1 MTSVKE
7 TGQQSPLP
15 EGDEPVLPQRSL
27 PEQAAARVPRA
38 EDGRVPGLL
47 VAQVV
52 RDQHGGPSNPK
63 AAPVPHHQAE
73 RELPP
78 RAGSERPVERLS
90 AAVPSPA
97 MPAVPVHAAVSFA
110 LEHTRAEATT
120 GDAPFAAGE
129 ILSGLAASTV
139 DRPAISHAS
148 AYALSAQAAS
158 PDMARHAASQMAVAI
173 SQSGGRSTEIALN
186 PEELGRVRMSLSA
199 AEASVSLTV
208 FADRPETV
216 DLLRRH
222 IEILAQEFRALGYAD
237 IQFTFSSGDQGEG
250 RTAEAAR
257 GNGDF
262 VEAVENTDDTDPA
275 PVVADQGVDL
285 RL

>member
-1 MTSVKE
+1 M
-7 TGQQSPLP
+7 
-15 EGDEPVLPQRSL
+15 
-27 PEQAAARVPRA
+27 A
-38 EDGRVPGLL
+38 
-47 VAQVV
+47 
-52 RDQHGGPSNPK
+52 
-63 AAPVPHHQAE
+63 
-73 RELPP
+73 
-78 RAGSERPVERLS
+78 
-90 AAVPSPA
+90 
-97 MPAVPVHAAVSFA
+97 
-110 LEHTRAEATT
+110 
-120 GDAPFAAGE
+120 GDAPFKAGE
-129 ILSGLAASTV
+129 ILTGLAASTA
-139 DRPAISHAS
+139 DRPVVSHAS
-148 AYALSAQAAS
+148 APVVSAQAAS
-158 PDMARHAASQMAVAI
+158 PDMARHAANQMAVAI

-262 VEAVENTDDTDPA
+262 IEAADNPDDTDPA